1 MLRYINGLLTF
12 TPAAHRG
19 YIRLFLVDKHRF
31 GDQREFHESDVCRD
45 HGKFARKG
53 EGRLGKSNEA
63 ASKPNEAGSK
73 FDEAAFKELCGP
85 EVKGVPRKYAAL
97 ALLLKGE
104 GHIKGAFHRDDV
116 GDIDLLYGDDSL
128 GLKHI
133 VQRRLK
139 ADPGMDIVSFV
150 SGLADVVE
158 TGDVYY
164 NKDRDNFEI
173 WKNNKM
179 CVVTRTFHGKEMHLV
194 ITAYPSK
201 RKPSR
206 FSR

>member
-12 TPAAHRG
+12 TPPVRTG
-19 YIRLFLVDKHRF
+19 YIRLFLAGRHGF
-31 GDQREFHESDVCRD
+31 GDQKEFCESEVNRN
-45 HGKFARKG
+45 KKG
-53 EGRLGKSNEA
+53 EFAKKGEREPAKSNEA
-63 ASKPNEAGSK
+63 GAK

-85 EVKGVPRKYAAL
+85 EVKGAPRKYAAL
-97 ALLLKGE
+97 ALLLNGE

-133 VQRRLK
+133 VQRRLQ
-139 ADPGMDIVSFV
+139 ADPNMDIVSFV
-150 SGLADVVE
+150 SELADVVE
-158 TGDVYY
+158 TGDVHY

-179 CVVTRTFHGKEMHLV
+179 CVVTRTFHGKEVHLV